1 MKKQWLGLA
10 VLAVLALGGC
20 GQKQSTSQSTS
31 NAKSSKVSSKK
42 SKAKAKAKASSSSS
56 QASSSTAAPTQTHLA
71 TLQSA
76 LHKQIPGVKFPQQ
89 DPAASGQ
96 ALNVAAEGTA
106 ASYKLYFSFGAAAA
120 FQASTLPRANAP
132 YVLTKTTP
140 ESTAAAQ
147 AADAAINYQTLQ
159 AGLPTIA
166 LGDGLTGTKEGAA
179 GSTYVTWHEGRW
191 SLVASGVNQNQED
204 PVALAKQAVSFL
216 AQASLPIPATH
227 GAVVLRVAK
236 SSDRVNT
243 VAWRENSAYYQ
254 LSGIDP
260 LMTLRL
266 ATLLR

>member
-10 VLAVLALGGC
+10 VLAVIVLGGC
-20 GQKQSTSQSTS
+20 GQKQASKPSSS
-31 NAKSSKVSSKK
+31 SAKSSQTSSQ
-42 SKAKAKAKASSSSS
+42 KAKAKAKSSQSSS
-56 QASSSTAAPTQTHLA
+56 QASSSTTAPAQTHLA

-76 LHKQIPGVKFPQQ
+76 LRKQIPGAKFPQQ
-89 DPAASGQ
+89 DPATNGQ

-106 ASYKLYFSFGAAAA
+106 ASYKLYFSFGAAA
-120 FQASTLPRANAP
+120 FQASALPRANAS

-140 ESTAAAQ
+140 ESTAAAK
-147 AADAAINYQTLQ
+147 AADAAINYQALQ
-159 AGLPTIA
+159 AGLPTVA

-227 GAVVLRVAK
+227 GAVVLHVAK

-260 LMTLRL
+260 LMTLRM

>member
-10 VLAVLALGGC
+10 VLAVIVLGGC
-20 GQKQSTSQSTS
+20 GQKQATKPSS
-31 NAKSSKVSSKK
+31 NSAKSSKVSSKK
-42 SKAKAKAKASSSSS
+42 AKAKTKASSSSS
-56 QASSSTAAPTQTHLA
+56 QASSSTAAPAQSHLA

-76 LHKQIPGVKFPQQ
+76 LRKQIPGAKFPQQ

-96 ALNVAAEGTA
+96 ALNVAAAGTSA
-106 ASYKLYFSFGAAAA
+106 NYKLYFSFGAAAA
-120 FQASTLPRANAP
+120 FQASSLPRSNAP

-140 ESTAAAQ
+140 ESTAAAE
-147 AADAAINYQTLQ
+147 AADAAINYQALQ
-159 AGLPTIA
+159 AGLPTVA

-204 PVALAKQAVSFL
+204 PAALAKQAVSFL

-227 GAVVLRVAK
+227 GAVVLHVAK
-236 SSDRVNT
+236 SNDRVNT